1 MELAKN
7 GSSRCLIA
15 DGSGRKGQSSAGAA
29 VFGERVLVV
38 LASEQL
44 VECEGGG
51 GCPRCDRVG
60 CGGCGC
66 KIQGSHSPS
75 AGEDG
80 AHPVLRRMAAAGKP
94 FTGCWQV
101 PVPVGGGRPS
111 ASEWKRLEIELL
123 ARQGDSLNPLRLNL

>member
-29 VFGERVLVV
+29 VFGERELVV

-51 GCPRCDRVG
+51 GCPRCDRGG

-75 AGEDG
+75 ADEDG
-80 AHPVLRRMAAAGKP
+80 AHPVLGWRRQASLSQAAGKFLFP
-94 FTGCWQV
+94 LEGGDLQRATGSVWKLNSWL
-101 PVPVGGGRPS
+101 GRETVS
-111 ASEWKRLEIELL
+111 IH
-123 ARQGDSLNPLRLNL
+123 